1 MNIHSF
7 KTFFMIIIQ
16 PKYCWFQCLFNDFAI
31 KNNLEENLCGVIL
44 DSFRFIIKYIFTD
57 RFTS

>member
-16 PKYCWFQCLFNDFAI
+16 PKYCWCQCLFNDFAI

-44 DSFRFIIKYIFTD
+44 VVFVL
-57 RFTS
+57 